1 MAAQAPSIPQD
12 GEAAEKPAGKGKKK
26 LLLILLPVLLL
37 AGGGGAAFFLGLI
50 PGMGRHAAPAAEGEF
65 CCRERMTDGKPTLG
79 KCHRK
84 ACKFFPRK
92 DVKCYP
98 TADAAKAAGCAG
110 FCKICC
116 KDLQ

>member
-1 MAAQAPSIPQD
+1 MKRYAIAMVLLAVAGVLFAQEAPDAEKLQAPTAES
-12 GEAAEKPAGKGKKK
+12 AAEVKEAPA
-26 LLLILLPVLLL
+26 
-37 AGGGGAAFFLGLI
+37 
-50 PGMGRHAAPAAEGEF
+50 AAPAAEGDF
-65 CCRERMTDGKPTLG
+65 CCRERMQDGKPTLG

-92 DVKCYP
+92 DVKCFP
-98 TADAAKAAGCAG
+98 TAEAAKAAGCAG